1 MNNDISVGQ
10 PSSISIRKIL
20 LLCQQRLSGQ
30 NTFCLM
36 QHKSTVA
43 GEYIER
49 RADSWMH
56 RIISVGQNL
65 LNSSPIYQWKPGQYK
80 SACSE
85 PSPAEVWAT
94 HPGDHSATLGPYGST
109 QLFITS
115 ITAMKI
121 YVPLSLRAETRN
133 SEIIAYCNTKGG
145 KKSLQQNHCLSSWA
159 SKCSAS
165 QTEWRSQTDFTVHEE
180 LSAAAA
186 TSLSDLIIFWLVAGV
201 GKLKSYDSRLPTSKK
216 KKNCDAAHIVL
227 LGQKSSEY
235 LQMHNVLR
243 VAGFVSSSFYGA
255 SVSDRKTSKSDL
267 VHKIKEKIIGH
278 ELHWLLGG
286 RKNMRGKAT
295 PFLFLQ

>member
-65 LNSSPIYQWKPGQYK
+65 LNSSPTYQWKPGQYK

-94 HPGDHSATLGPYGST
+94 HPGDHSTTLGPYGST

-165 QTEWRSQTDFTVHEE
+165 QAEWRPQTDFTVHEE

-216 KKNCDAAHIVL
+216 KNLWCSPYCSPGPEIFRILANAQCPKGSWL
-227 LGQKSSEY
+227 YEQFF
-235 LQMHNVLR
+235 LR
-243 VAGFVSSSFYGA
+243 CIW
-255 SVSDRKTSKSDL
+255 KTSKSDL

-295 PFLFLQ
+295 PFLFLK